1 MKALNSLKIF
11 LKIVMYLVVGSEDCL
26 KVIKRES
33 NMIRAGP

>member
-1 MKALNSLKIF
+1 MKALNSKIF
-11 LKIVMYLVVGSEDCL
+11 LKIVMYLVVGSEECL